1 MNWNKKY
8 RPTKV
13 QDLHLDSVRTQLLRM
28 MDAGKIPQAL
38 LFAGPKGTGKT
49 SSSRIIGAMVNDPSN
64 YDQVDLAYFGKTD
77 SKKTKAKLLEP
88 NDEND
93 FAKKIFEGSSFVV
106 QEMDAA
112 SNRGIDDVRQLKSK
126 AFLQPQTG
134 KMSVFILD
142 EVHMLTTE
150 AFNALLK
157 LLEEPPQHV
166 IFILATTE
174 LHKIPATI
182 ISRCQTLE
190 FRKATNGELSNTLK
204 KILINENIKFDD
216 EALNLIIKRADGSFR
231 DAIKLLEMT
240 AQTGK
245 VTLTEVGVYS
255 ESSIEQEVI
264 NLIDSLID
272 KNEVK
277 VVEIFENLRSLNI
290 EPKFFHKSLLE
301 TLHTSLLQSLNVAD
315 GKPIVNQ
322 KISQFLLTELS
333 DDFLSIPSPIP
344 HLTLELKILELID
357 RSKNKNSI
365 QKQPKTTQVKKNSS
379 LENLKSDNIKIVEND
394 MIITISNETDSI
406 AVANFSTQ
414 NNDIINSISNARA
427 TDAFS
432 TLELNGDGN
441 KLCEKWHH
449 FVDLVAK
456 DNSTIASLL
465 RSAKPISGTIGEATI
480 GVFYKFHQEQL
491 MQPKFNALIQEF
503 IKNIADGYLKIN
515 FILTKTPE
523 KAELV
528 EVDNNESLA
537 QVVSQALM

>member
-49 SSSRIIGAMVNDPSN
+49 SSSRIIGAMVNDPAN
-64 YDQVDLAYFGKTD
+64 YDQVDLAYFGKAD
-77 SKKTKAKLLEP
+77 SKKTKTKLLEP
-88 NDEND
+88 DEEND

-190 FRKATNGELSNTLK
+190 FRKASNSELSNTLK
-204 KILINENIKFDD
+204 KILINEKIKFDD

-245 VTLTEVGVYS
+245 VTLAEVGVYS

-301 TLHTSLLQSLNVAD
+301 TLHTSLLQSLNVVD

-365 QKQPKTTQVKKNSS
+365 QKQPKTTQVKKNPN
-379 LENLKSDNIKIVEND
+379 LENLKSDNIQMVEND
-394 MIITISNETDSI
+394 MIIAISNETDSI

-427 TDAFS
+427 KDAFS

-441 KLCEKWHH
+441 KLCEEWHN

-465 RSAKPISGTIGEATI
+465 RSAKPISGSIGEATI

>member
-49 SSSRIIGAMVNDPSN
+49 SSSRIIGAMVNDPAN
-64 YDQVDLAYFGKTD
+64 YDQVDLAYFGKAD
-77 SKKTKAKLLEP
+77 SKKTKTKLLEP
-88 NDEND
+88 DEEND

-190 FRKATNGELSNTLK
+190 FRKASNGELSNTLK
-204 KILINENIKFDD
+204 KILINEKIKFDD

-245 VTLTEVGVYS
+245 VTLAEVGVYS

-277 VVEIFENLRSLNI
+277 VVEIFENLRSLDI

-301 TLHTSLLQSLNVAD
+301 TLHTSLLQSLNVVD

-365 QKQPKTTQVKKNSS
+365 QKQPNTTQVKKNPN
-379 LENLKSDNIKIVEND
+379 LENLKSDNIQIVDND
-394 MIITISNETDSI
+394 MIIAISNETDSI

-441 KLCEKWHH
+441 KLCEKWHN

-465 RSAKPISGTIGEATI
+465 RSAKPISGSIGEATI

>member
-49 SSSRIIGAMVNDPSN
+49 SSSRIIGAMVNDPAN
-64 YDQVDLAYFGKTD
+64 YDQVDLAYFGKAD
-77 SKKTKAKLLEP
+77 SKKTKTKLLEP
-88 NDEND
+88 DEEND

-190 FRKATNGELSNTLK
+190 FRKASNSELSNTLK
-204 KILINENIKFDD
+204 KILINEKIKFDD

-245 VTLTEVGVYS
+245 VTLAEVGVYS

-301 TLHTSLLQSLNVAD
+301 TLHTSLLQSLNVVD
-315 GKPIVNQ
+315 GKPI
-322 KISQFLLTELS
+322 
-333 DDFLSIPSPIP
+333 
-344 HLTLELKILELID
+344 
-357 RSKNKNSI
+357 
-365 QKQPKTTQVKKNSS
+365 
-379 LENLKSDNIKIVEND
+379 
-394 MIITISNETDSI
+394 
-406 AVANFSTQ
+406 
-414 NNDIINSISNARA
+414 
-427 TDAFS
+427 
-432 TLELNGDGN
+432 
-441 KLCEKWHH
+441 
-449 FVDLVAK
+449 
-456 DNSTIASLL
+456 
-465 RSAKPISGTIGEATI
+465 
-480 GVFYKFHQEQL
+480 
-491 MQPKFNALIQEF
+491 
-503 IKNIADGYLKIN
+503 
-515 FILTKTPE
+515 
-523 KAELV
+523 
-528 EVDNNESLA
+528 
-537 QVVSQALM
+537 

>member
-190 FRKATNGELSNTLK
+190 FRKASNGELSNTLK
-204 KILINENIKFDD
+204 KILINEKIKFDD

-245 VTLTEVGVYS
+245 VTLAEVGVYS
-255 ESSIEQEVI
+255 ESSIDQEVI

-301 TLHTSLLQSLNVAD
+301 TLHTSLLQSLNVSD

-322 KISQFLLTELS
+322 RISQFLLTELS

-357 RSKNKNSI
+357 RSKNQNSI
-365 QKQPKTTQVKKNSS
+365 QKQPKTTQVKKNPS
-379 LENLKSDNIKIVEND
+379 LENLKSDNVKIVED
-394 MIITISNETDSI
+394 DVIITISNETDSI

-414 NNDIINSISNARA
+414 NSDVINSISNARA

>member
-1 MNWNKKY
+1 
-8 RPTKV
+8 
-13 QDLHLDSVRTQLLRM
+13 
-28 MDAGKIPQAL
+28 
-38 LFAGPKGTGKT
+38 
-49 SSSRIIGAMVNDPSN
+49 
-64 YDQVDLAYFGKTD
+64 
-77 SKKTKAKLLEP
+77 
-88 NDEND
+88 
-93 FAKKIFEGSSFVV
+93 
-106 QEMDAA
+106 
-112 SNRGIDDVRQLKSK
+112 
-126 AFLQPQTG
+126 
-134 KMSVFILD
+134 
-142 EVHMLTTE
+142 
-150 AFNALLK
+150 
-157 LLEEPPQHV
+157 
-166 IFILATTE
+166 
-174 LHKIPATI
+174 
-182 ISRCQTLE
+182 
-190 FRKATNGELSNTLK
+190 
-204 KILINENIKFDD
+204 
-216 EALNLIIKRADGSFR
+216 
-231 DAIKLLEMT
+231 
-240 AQTGK
+240 
-245 VTLTEVGVYS
+245 
-255 ESSIEQEVI
+255 
-264 NLIDSLID
+264 
-272 KNEVK
+272 
-277 VVEIFENLRSLNI
+277 
-290 EPKFFHKSLLE
+290 
-301 TLHTSLLQSLNVAD
+301 LNVVD

-365 QKQPKTTQVKKNSS
+365 QKQPKTTQVKKNPN
-379 LENLKSDNIKIVEND
+379 LENLKSDNIQMVEND
-394 MIITISNETDSI
+394 MIIAISNETDSI

-427 TDAFS
+427 KDAFS

-441 KLCEKWHH
+441 KLCEEWHN

-465 RSAKPISGTIGEATI
+465 RSAKPISGSIGEATI